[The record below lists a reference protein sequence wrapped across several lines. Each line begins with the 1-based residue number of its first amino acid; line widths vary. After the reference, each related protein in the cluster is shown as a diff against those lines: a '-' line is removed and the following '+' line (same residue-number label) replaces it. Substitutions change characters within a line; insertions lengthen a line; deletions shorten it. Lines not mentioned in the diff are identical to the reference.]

1 MKVKNKI
8 EKEESPPIVGFI
20 KQAKAE
26 EIALESKTTDTLT
39 IIPPDVESDIE
50 GDFDRD
56 DFNLPALIL
65 KHGVDQRFA
74 DINPGNFVYSVG
86 SEEYYCL
93 APPLTLDI
101 LKLHKRYLQKIDQG
115 QGERPQIAQ
124 TKEEVEALGGTL
136 DPANPEGI
144 LFQPVADMLVL
155 INGSKTNKAIASLE
169 VLGSKCAPAMY
180 RAKGT
185 AYGQTA
191 KVVLTTRTRLKM
203 AGKSDAKLTS
213 CRWVLGVKQ
222 RQGATFSYLVPTLVA
237 GPENSPE
244 RMAALQEIAA
254 NL

>member
-1 MKVKNKI
+1 MNIKKKNG
-8 EKEESPPIVGFI
+8 KEEAPIVGFL
-20 KQAKAE
+20 KEVRE
-26 EIALESKTTDTLT
+26 EEGAALESKEPPA
-39 IIPPDVESDIE
+39 IIPPEDSDIS

-56 DFNLPALIL
+56 DFNLPTLIL
-65 KHGVDQRFA
+65 KHGVDQRFP

-86 SEEYYCL
+86 TEEYYCL
-93 APPLTLDI
+93 APPLTVDI
-101 LKLHKRYLQKIDQG
+101 LTLRKRYLQKVDQG

-124 TKEEVEALGGTL
+124 TKEEVEQLGGTL

-144 LFQPVADMLVL
+144 LFQPMADLLFL
-155 INGSKTNKAIASLE
+155 INGGKTSKAISTLD

-191 KVVLTTRTRLKM
+191 KVVLTDRARLKM
-203 AGKSDAKLTS
+203 AGKSDIKLTH

-222 RQGATFSYLVPTLVA
+222 RQGATFQYLVPTMTI

-244 RMAALQEIAA
+244 RMAALQDIAA